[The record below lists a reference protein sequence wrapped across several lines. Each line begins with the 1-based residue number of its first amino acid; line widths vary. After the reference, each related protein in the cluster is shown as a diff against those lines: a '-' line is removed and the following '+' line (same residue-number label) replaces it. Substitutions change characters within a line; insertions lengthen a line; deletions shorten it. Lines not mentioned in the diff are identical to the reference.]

1 LLNALEPGKVPVSR
15 QCEAQVGED
24 DWQSV
29 SQNVSMLGELLGIT
43 VHVVPVNG
51 HMLYV
56 AYVSQ
61 VLDGWLA

>member
-1 LLNALEPGKVPVSR
+1 
-15 QCEAQVGED
+15 
-24 DWQSV
+24 
-29 SQNVSMLGELLGIT
+29 MLGELLGIT